1 MSYNPFF
8 SVMLALGVAGRA
20 AIGTDGRRVV
30 TGATGMTVVK
40 LASPVSALP
49 PGDVRRGR
57 VDGRESLMV
66 ATSAICR
73 CRSSPALRCRGA
85 PPLGAG
91 MVPQIRCRRRF
102 PCLPWRA
109 SWPLPPL
116 DLEGVVIAAAS
127 PARVAWYQWWWY
139 WASSWICPGGSA
151 GLRTF
156 GKFR

>member
-66 ATSAICR
+66 VDERDRARRSRRVAI
-73 CRSSPALRCRGA
+73 AGA
-85 PPLGAG
+85 PRRRRMVRRSRAAASAARRARGRCPARLEGAH
-91 MVPQIRCRRRF
+91 RRRF
-102 PCLPWRA
+102 PPVARTNGVVLA
-109 SWPLPPL
+109 AL
-116 DLEGVVIAAAS
+116 DLSGE
-127 PARVAWYQWWWY
+127 AR
-139 WASSWICPGGSA
+139 
-151 GLRTF
+151 LRTF